1 MTAESKTVEV
11 SLPSD
16 TEILITR
23 WFRAPMEVI
32 YRAWITPNL
41 VRRWWGAGR
50 GTVNVEMDFRVG
62 GRWRYVLVAD
72 DGSQFA
78 FTGVYRE
85 IVPWQRIVYTEI
97 FEDEPD
103 AEAQTTVTFATAD
116 GGTRLAILVAYRSR
130 EERDAHRHYM
140 TDGLEEALDLL
151 QRIAATELER

>member
-1 MTAESKTVEV
+1 MTAESKTVDV

-23 WFRAPMEVI
+23 WFRASMEVI
-32 YRAWITPNL
+32 YRAWTTPDL
-41 VRRWWGAGR
+41 VRRWWGGGR
-50 GTVNVEMDFRVG
+50 GTVSVEMDFRVG
-62 GRWRYVLVAD
+62 GRWRYVLVAS

-85 IVPWQRIVYTEI
+85 IVPGQRIVYTEI

-103 AEAQTTVTFATAD
+103 AEAQTTVTFVAAD
-116 GGTRLAILVAYRSR
+116 GGTRLAILVGYRSR
-130 EERDAHRHYM
+130 EERDAHRNYM

-151 QRIAATELER
+151 QRIASSELYR

>member
-23 WFRAPMEVI
+23 WFRASMEVI
-32 YRAWITPNL
+32 YRAWTTPNL

-130 EERDAHRHYM
+130 DECDAGRVHRR
-140 TDGLEEALDLL
+140 T
-151 QRIAATELER
+151 

>member
-1 MTAESKTVEV
+1 MTAESKTAEV

-23 WFRAPMEVI
+23 WFRFPMEVI

-103 AEAQTTVTFATAD
+103 AEAQTTVTFVAAD
-116 GGTRLAILVAYRSR
+116 GGTRLAILVGYRR
-130 EERDAHRHYM
+130 QEERDAHRHYM

-151 QRIAATELER
+151 QRIASSELER

>member
-1 MTAESKTVEV
+1 MTAERKTVEV

-23 WFRAPMEVI
+23 WFRAPMGVI
-32 YRAWITPNL
+32 YRAWTTPDL
-41 VRRWWGAGR
+41 VRRWWGGGR
-50 GTVNVEMDFRVG
+50 GTVSVEMDFRVG
-62 GRWRYVLVAD
+62 GRWRYVLVAG

-85 IVPWQRIVYTEI
+85 IVPGQRIVYTEI

-103 AEAQTTVTFATAD
+103 AEAQTTVTFVAAD
-116 GGTRLAILVAYRSR
+116 GGTRLAILVGYGSQ

-140 TDGLEEALDLL
+140 TDGLEEALDQL
-151 QRIAATELER
+151 QRIASSELER